1 MEYQE
6 NMSRFFIERAL
17 DHHRQALVHIEA
29 AIDLCPDTDL
39 LPKLSHYR
47 KDTMRRIPKERKERG
62 WVPAFLR
69 RREAA

>member
-6 NMSRFFIERAL
+6 NMSRFFVERAL
-17 DHHRQALVHIEA
+17 DHHMQALVHIEA

-47 KDTMRRIPKERKERG
+47 RDTLRRIPREKKA
-62 WVPAFLR
+62 WVPAFLKKKVT
-69 RREAA
+69 A